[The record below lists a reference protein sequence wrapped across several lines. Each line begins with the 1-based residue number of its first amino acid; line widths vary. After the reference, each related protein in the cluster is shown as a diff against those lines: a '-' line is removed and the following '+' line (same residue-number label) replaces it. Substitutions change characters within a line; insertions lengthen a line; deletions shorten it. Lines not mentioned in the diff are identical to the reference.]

1 MAKPFTSSVCR
12 IGFIGWPMRKM
23 LRLLLFLTLG
33 LAQTLPPFPAP
44 NVRWITLET
53 FLQRTAEASLQVLAA
68 SVTFRPADWD
78 YYQAQASFLPSLQAN
93 ANLSQNYGTTFDPFA
108 FSRVQQTTTFGSAS
122 LSASLTLFNGFANH
136 YLLRQA
142 KYARLLTH
150 ATYRRIQT
158 EVLAQALTQF
168 FQTIGDSIAIELQR
182 QRIERLSAQ
191 IQRLQAQVE
200 AGQTLSLDLLS
211 LEAQKAREEAQY
223 ITLYNRHRE
232 NKLNLLLLMRWE
244 SLAPDSV
251 EFTIGLPVPEKTFT
265 HDEVVEAAF
274 RYAPELEE
282 ARFRTLVQTYA
293 LKAARSGYAPTLSLS
308 ASLQTNYSSNAG
320 DVRFDPQT
328 FQIIRQPYPFERQ
341 VRENFNQAVSL
352 SVSVPI
358 FQNFRRRAQ
367 VVRAEAN
374 LSSAQVNALQ
384 QRQAVQRRIES
395 AYLSWES
402 AQVTY
407 GAAQRSLAAAE
418 KAYFQAQAQYEA
430 GRLSYWAFREAF
442 LTYTQAQIDLA
453 QAGLD
458 LKLRTLLL
466 LAYTGYYQ
474 NL

>member
-1 MAKPFTSSVCR
+1 
-12 IGFIGWPMRKM
+12 MRRV
-23 LRLLLFLTLG
+23 LRLPLFLTFG
-33 LAQTLPPFPAP
+33 LAQTLPAFPAP
-44 NVRWITLET
+44 GVRWITLET
-53 FLQRTAEASLQVLAA
+53 FLQRTAETSLQVLAA
-68 SVTFRPADWD
+68 SVNFRPADWD
-78 YYQAQASFLPSLQAN
+78 YYQAQANFLPSLQAN
-93 ANLSQNYGTTFDPFA
+93 ASLTQNYGTTFDPFA

-168 FQTIGDSIAIELQR
+168 FQTVGDSIAIELQR
-182 QRIERLSAQ
+182 QRIERLSTQ

-200 AGQTLSLDLLS
+200 VGQTLSLDLLS

-223 ITLYNRHRE
+223 IALYNRHRE
-232 NKLNLLLLMRWE
+232 NKLNLLLLMRWDGL
-244 SLAPDSV
+244 SPDSV
-251 EFTIGLPVPEKTFT
+251 EFTLGLPVPEKTFI

-293 LKAARSGYAPTLSLS
+293 LKAARGSYAPTLSLS
-308 ASLQTNYSSNAG
+308 ASLQTTYSSNAG

-328 FQIIRQPYPFERQ
+328 FQLIREPYPFERQ
-341 VRENFNQAVSL
+341 VRENFNQFVSVSL
-352 SVSVPI
+352 FVPL

-374 LSSAQVNALQ
+374 LSSAQVNESQ
-384 QRQAVQRRIES
+384 QQQVVRRRIES

-402 AQVTY
+402 AQATY
-407 GAAQRSLAAAE
+407 AAAQRSLDAAE

-442 LTYTQAQIDLA
+442 LTYNQAQIDLA